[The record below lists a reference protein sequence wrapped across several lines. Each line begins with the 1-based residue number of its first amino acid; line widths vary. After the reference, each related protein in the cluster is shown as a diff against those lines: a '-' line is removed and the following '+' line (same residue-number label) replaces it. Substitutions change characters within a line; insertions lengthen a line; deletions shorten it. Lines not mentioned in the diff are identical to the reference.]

1 MSKSFAEVAMELS
14 GKTTDESES
23 IGKIDTADD
32 QVEGLFQ
39 EKYQTK
45 NSPVYRAVWDHTF
58 PSNEFFSFDLTR
70 PNWHKL
76 EDSISTINRHKA
88 TGTCHNSSGKLHED
102 LLTDLSEAGYFG
114 LLVPLAEKPPIK
126 FSEFSAFLTE
136 VARIEAN
143 VAGLASVHGCIGA
156 VDPIK
161 TFGNQDQKERYLPKL
176 ANGKFLSGFALTE
189 PGAGS
194 DMTSLKT
201 TAVLDGDD
209 YVVNGEKLF
218 ITNAICGRLISLV
231 CMIDSKPQVLL
242 VELPAAEND
251 EFQIVNYGLH
261 ALKRLHNNGLVF
273 KNFRVPKENLIQ
285 LERGD
290 GLTIAYHGLN
300 LGRISLCANASGC
313 MKMMLES
320 MIPWAHY
327 RTTYGQPIKNRE
339 LVQNRIGKL
348 AGYILSSDAL
358 VAWCSSLIDSGYRG
372 ELECIIAKTFGSEC
386 QKEAA
391 IDLCMKT
398 HGGRS
403 FLEGHAIGDN
413 IHEFLAPLIYEGEGD
428 MLNMAFFKSL
438 VKEHGLQYFEPI
450 GQALAKT
457 GKKNMSLVDMAKNY
471 KLFLPYAQ
479 WMLKE
484 TTYHKGAMRMDGLPL
499 TLQAYA
505 AFAAKNLQGTGKE
518 LSSLMRKYQ
527 LKLGDRQCRISLLS
541 RKIQH
546 LVTIIVTCTY
556 ASIFE
561 NDIVIRTAEVSCD
574 NLYNNIIGRHP
585 TDQQIKRSVLLG
597 KEISEREYY
606 ISSQGITRRR
616 EVNSDSILMRY

>member
-14 GKTTDESES
+14 GKTAQESES
-23 IGKIDTADD
+23 IGKVDTADD

-76 EDSISTINRHKA
+76 EDSINTINRHKA

-102 LLTDLSEAGYFG
+102 LLTDLSGAGYFG

-126 FSEFSAFLTE
+126 FSEFSTFLTE

-161 TFGNQDQKERYLPKL
+161 TFGSQDQKERYLPKL
-176 ANGKFLSGFALTE
+176 ADGTFLSGFALTE

-201 TAVLDGDD
+201 TAVLDGDH

-218 ITNAICGRLISLV
+218 ITNAICGRLLSLV
-231 CMIDSKPQVLL
+231 CMIDNKPQVLL
-242 VELPAAEND
+242 VELPEAEND
-251 EFQIVNYGLH
+251 EFQIVHYGLH
-261 ALKRLHNNGLVF
+261 ALKRLHNNGLMF

-320 MIPWAHY
+320 MIPWAQY
-327 RTTYGQPIKNRE
+327 RNTYGQLIKNRE

-403 FLEGHAIGDN
+403 FLKGHVIGDN

-457 GKKNMSLVDMAKNY
+457 GKKNMSVVDMAKNY

-479 WMLKE
+479 WMFKE
-484 TTYHKGAMRMDGLPL
+484 TTYHKGAMRMDALPH

-561 NDIVIRTAEVSCD
+561 NDIIIRTAEVSCD

-597 KEISEREYY
+597 KEISWRK
-606 ISSQGITRRR
+606 
-616 EVNSDSILMRY
+616 VNSDSILMKY